1 MSPLLLLEQTLNGV
15 QFGIFLFLIS
25 AGLTLVLGIM
35 NVVNLAHGVLYML
48 GAYLAAMFFKLTG
61 SLLLAFVLMAPSILV
76 VGILVEVVA
85 LRRLYDRDHLDQV
98 LATFGLILFFNELV
112 RILWG
117 SEAQAM
123 SVPDIVSGHV
133 EIIPGVPYPIFRL
146 IIIGVGLAVAGLLY
160 LLIAHTRIG
169 MLIRAGASDRSM
181 VRALGVNIRLLY
193 TAIFGLG
200 AVLAGVAGLM
210 AGPILSVESGMG
222 DDMLILAL
230 VVIVIGGIGSVRG
243 ALVASI
249 IVGVFEVVGRSFLP
263 DLLLNIL
270 PSDLAETAGPALSSM
285 LIYILMAGVLFFKP
299 TGLFPAKT
307 G

>member
-1 MSPLLLLEQTLNGV
+1 MSLLLLLEQTLNGI

-48 GAYLAAMFFKLTG
+48 GAYFAATFFKLTG
-61 SLLLAFVLMAPSILV
+61 SLLLALVLMMPSLLA
-76 VGILVEVVA
+76 VGILVEVIV
-85 LRRLYDRDHLDQV
+85 LRRLYGRGHMDQV
-98 LATFGLILFFNELV
+98 LATFGLILFFNEIV

-117 SEAQAM
+117 VEAQAM
-123 SVPDIVSGHV
+123 PIPEIVSGHV
-133 EIIPGVPYPIFRL
+133 EILPGVPYPIFRL
-146 IIIGVGLAVAGLLY
+146 IIIGVGLAVAVLLY

-169 MLIRAGASDRSM
+169 MLIRAGASDRAM

-230 VVIVIGGIGSVRG
+230 VVIVIGGIGSIRG

-263 DLLLNIL
+263 DLLLTIL
-270 PSDLAETAGPALSSM
+270 PSDFAETAGPALSSM
-285 LIYILMAGVLFFKP
+285 LIYILMVGVLFFKP

>member
-1 MSPLLLLEQTLNGV
+1 L
-15 QFGIFLFLIS
+15 
-25 AGLTLVLGIM
+25 GL
-35 NVVNLAHGVLYML
+35 
-48 GAYLAAMFFKLTG
+48 
-61 SLLLAFVLMAPSILV
+61 P
-76 VGILVEVVA
+76 
-85 LRRLYDRDHLDQV
+85 LRRLYARDHLDQV

-123 SVPDIVSGHV
+123 AVPEIVSGHV

-146 IIIGVGLAVAGLLY
+146 IIIGVGLAVAIALY
-160 LLIAHTRIG
+160 FLIAHTRLG
-169 MLIRAGASDRSM
+169 MLIRAGASDRTM
-181 VRALGVNIRLLY
+181 VRALGVNIQLLY

-243 ALVASI
+243 ALFASI

-263 DLLLNIL
+263 DLLLEIL
-270 PSDLAETAGPALSSM
+270 PSDLAYTAGPALSSM
-285 LIYILMAGVLFFKP
+285 LIYILMAGILFFKP

>member
-1 MSPLLLLEQTLNGV
+1 MSLLLLLEQTLNGI

-48 GAYLAAMFFKLTG
+48 GAYFAATFFKLTG
-61 SLLLAFVLMAPSILV
+61 SLLLALVLMMPALLA
-76 VGILVEVVA
+76 VGILVEVIV
-85 LRRLYDRDHLDQV
+85 LRRLYGRGHMDQV
-98 LATFGLILFFNELV
+98 LATFGLILFFNEIV

-117 SEAQAM
+117 VEAQAM
-123 SVPDIVSGHV
+123 PIPEIVSGHV
-133 EIIPGVPYPIFRL
+133 EILPGVPYPIFRL
-146 IIIGVGLAVAGLLY
+146 IIIGVGLAVAALLY
-160 LLIAHTRIG
+160 LLIAHTRVG
-169 MLIRAGASDRSM
+169 MLIRAGASDRAM

-230 VVIVIGGIGSVRG
+230 VVIVIGGIGSIRG

-263 DLLLNIL
+263 DLLLTIL
-270 PSDLAETAGPALSSM
+270 PSDFAETAGPALSSM
-285 LIYILMAGVLFFKP
+285 LIYILMVGVLFFKP

>member
-1 MSPLLLLEQTLNGV
+1 MNLLLLLEQTLNGI

-48 GAYLAAMFFKLTG
+48 GAYFAATFFKLTG
-61 SLLLAFVLMAPSILV
+61 SLLLALVLMVPTLLA
-76 VGILVEVVA
+76 VGILVEVIV
-85 LRRLYDRDHLDQV
+85 LRRLYGRGHMDQV
-98 LATFGLILFFNELV
+98 LATFGLILFFNEIV

-117 SEAQAM
+117 VEAQAM
-123 SVPDIVSGHV
+123 SVPEIVSGHV
-133 EIIPGVPYPIFRL
+133 EILPGVPYPVFRL
-146 IIIGVGLAVAGLLY
+146 IIIGVGLTVAALLY
-160 LLIAHTRIG
+160 LLIAHTRVG
-169 MLIRAGASDRSM
+169 MLIRAGASDRAM

-230 VVIVIGGIGSVRG
+230 VVIVIGGIGSIRG

-263 DLLLNIL
+263 DLLLTIL
-270 PSDLAETAGPALSSM
+270 PSDFAETAGPALSSM
-285 LIYILMAGVLFFKP
+285 LIYILMVGVLFFKP

>member
-1 MSPLLLLEQTLNGV
+1 MSLLLLLEQTLNGI

-48 GAYLAAMFFKLTG
+48 GAYFAATFFKLTG
-61 SLLLAFVLMAPSILV
+61 SLLLALVLMMPSLLA
-76 VGILVEVVA
+76 VGILVEVIV
-85 LRRLYDRDHLDQV
+85 LRRLYGRGHMDQV
-98 LATFGLILFFNELV
+98 LATFGLILFFNEIV

-117 SEAQAM
+117 VEAQAM
-123 SVPDIVSGHV
+123 PIPEIVSGHV
-133 EIIPGVPYPIFRL
+133 EILPGVPYPIFRL
-146 IIIGVGLAVAGLLY
+146 IIIGVGLAVAALLY

-169 MLIRAGASDRSM
+169 MLIRAGASDRAM

-230 VVIVIGGIGSVRG
+230 VVIVLGGIGSIRG

-263 DLLLNIL
+263 DLLLTIL
-270 PSDLAETAGPALSSM
+270 PSDFAETAGPALSSM
-285 LIYILMAGVLFFKP
+285 LIYILMVGVLFFKP

>member
-1 MSPLLLLEQTLNGV
+1 MSLLLLLEQTLNGI
-15 QFGIFLFLIS
+15 QFGIFLFVIS

-48 GAYLAAMFFKLTG
+48 GAYFAATFFKLTG
-61 SLLLAFVLMAPSILV
+61 SLLLALVLMMPSLLA
-76 VGILVEVVA
+76 VGILVEVIV
-85 LRRLYDRDHLDQV
+85 LRRLYGRGHMDQV
-98 LATFGLILFFNELV
+98 LATFGLILFFNEIV

-117 SEAQAM
+117 VEAQAM
-123 SVPDIVSGHV
+123 PIPEIVSGHV
-133 EIIPGVPYPIFRL
+133 EILPGVPYPIFRL
-146 IIIGVGLAVAGLLY
+146 IIIGVGLAVAVLLY

-169 MLIRAGASDRSM
+169 MLIRAGASDRAM

-230 VVIVIGGIGSVRG
+230 VVIVIGGIGSIRG

-263 DLLLNIL
+263 DLLLTIL
-270 PSDLAETAGPALSSM
+270 PSDFAETAGPALSSM
-285 LIYILMAGVLFFKP
+285 LIYILMVGVLFFKP